1 MIRQPVNLLHTEIE
15 VPGDYYY
22 MQFYEDYTAVE
33 YFTRDSAGLI
43 YGGTNRRVSLLI

>member
-1 MIRQPVNLLHTEIE
+1 MYYDPDSRKLVSTKIE

-33 YFTRDSAGLI
+33 YFAKDLK
-43 YGGTNRRVSLLI
+43 V